1 MEEFLTENTFY
12 YSERRLR
19 KIYDDDELHV
29 LVLSLVISLLLTPN
43 RGVLDELYCSQYP
56 INNGKPN
63 ILYLLHFH
71 LNHPSNQH
79 ILPVLLSKMSEISP
93 YPAGQRLLKL
103 LVIIFSNMEIYSD
116 AKKIATGAYGTV
128 YQCST
133 NLAYPQTVAL
143 KQLSFPKSIYD
154 RCVLHDIFTEITCLE
169 YFRLESYVTDMYD
182 YGVTD
187 TDYVIGKNHF
197 IDSNFFFQIFW
208 FANNLNS
215 F

>member
-43 RGVLDELYCSQYP
+43 RGVLDDLYCSQYP

-79 ILPVLLSKMSEISP
+79 VLPMLLSKMSEISP

-103 LVIIFSNMEIYSD
+103 LVIVFSNMENYTES
-116 AKKIATGAYGTV
+116 KKIATGAYGTV
-128 YQCST
+128 YQCNT
-133 NLAYPQTVAL
+133 NLASPQTVAL

-169 YFRLESYVTDMYD
+169 YFRLEPCVTDMYD
-182 YGVTD
+182 YGVTE
-187 TDYVIGKNHF
+187 TDYVIGKY
-197 IDSNFFFQIFW
+197 SKKK
-208 FANNLNS
+208 
-215 F
+215 